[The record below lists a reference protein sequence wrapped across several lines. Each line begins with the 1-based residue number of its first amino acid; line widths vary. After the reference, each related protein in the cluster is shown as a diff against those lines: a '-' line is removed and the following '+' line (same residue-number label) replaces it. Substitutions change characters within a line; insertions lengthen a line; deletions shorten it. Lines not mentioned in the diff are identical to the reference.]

1 MLIKYTFIVDVAR
14 TRSGQRWGRGKLK
27 NCRRR
32 WTSSRWR
39 PSFVHN
45 IMLSNTAD
53 IFHQAQVLSEKTKLK
68 QMDDDMEGI
77 LSSINSI

>member
-1 MLIKYTFIVDVAR
+1 MA
-14 TRSGQRWGRGKLK
+14 WGRGQG
-27 NCRRR
+27 RDGGEG
-32 WTSSRWR
+32 SSKTAEGGGQAGGGET
-39 PSFVHN
+39 SFVHN

-77 LSSINSI
+77 LSSINSIWSVQCQE

>member
-1 MLIKYTFIVDVAR
+1 MSR
-14 TRSGQRWGRGKLK
+14 GRGQG
-27 NCRRR
+27 RDGGEG
-32 WTSSRWR
+32 SSKTAEGGGQAGGGD
-39 PSFVHN
+39 HLLY